1 LTFSGS
7 LTEGSATAPSLV
19 DGNYSLTVFGGQ
31 VQGGIQGGDNVST
44 LFRLFGDVDG
54 NKSVNGSDL
63 NAFRAAFGTNQGDTS
78 YQSFLD
84 FDGNG
89 AINGTDLGQFRSR
102 FGVILP

>member
-1 LTFSGS
+1 
-7 LTEGSATAPSLV
+7 
-19 DGNYSLTVFGGQ
+19 
-31 VQGGIQGGDNVST
+31 
-44 LFRLFGDVDG
+44 
-54 NKSVNGSDL
+54 L